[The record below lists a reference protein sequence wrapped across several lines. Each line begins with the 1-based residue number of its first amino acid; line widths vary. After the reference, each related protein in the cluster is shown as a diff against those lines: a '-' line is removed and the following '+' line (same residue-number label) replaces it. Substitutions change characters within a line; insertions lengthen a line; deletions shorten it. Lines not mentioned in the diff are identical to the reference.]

1 MARSRDGSS
10 AQPIVWET
18 FRTVNR
24 SAVWPVSLAE
34 FLHVGSHVHCH
45 NRGQHITSLQ
55 AEKKESNIRLY
66 FLQGEIIFSSY
77 YKIKNAFK
85 ILI

>member
-1 MARSRDGSS
+1 
-10 AQPIVWET
+10 
-18 FRTVNR
+18 
-24 SAVWPVSLAE
+24 
-34 FLHVGSHVHCH
+34 
-45 NRGQHITSLQ
+45 LQ